1 MVYLLIKCRLFL
13 IVFLIILAK
22 EKTMFS
28 VNPGGSVVKNP
39 PANAGE
45 LGLIPGLGRSPGEGN
60 VSPLQ
65 YSCLGN
71 PMDGGVWMATILGP
85 QSVRHDWCD
94 LARIHAQFVNVC
106 FTINAKIHL
115 NFFFKGRLKMFLPK
129 DLLLMDSCFYL
140 KCVYV
145 CIFVQKPRVYKSH
158 HFMNIFI
165 LTFENCSY
173 IFSMALD
180 CFILVKWIYIVP
192 F

>member
-1 MVYLLIKCRLFL
+1 MQEMRVRSLGREDSLKEEDMVTHSS
-13 IVFLIILAK
+13 ILAW
-22 EKTMFS
+22 E
-28 VNPGGSVVKNP
+28 
-39 PANAGE
+39 
-45 LGLIPGLGRSPGEGN
+45 IPWTEESGW
-60 VSPLQ
+60 LQ
-65 YSCLGN
+65 SMRLQ
-71 PMDGGVWMATILGP
+71 T
-85 QSVRHDWCD
+85 VRHDWRD
-94 LARIHAQFVNVC
+94 LAGIHAQFVNVC

>member
-45 LGLIPGLGRSPGEGN
+45 LGLILGLGRSPGEGN

-71 PMDGGVWMATILGP
+71 PMDGGVWMATIRA
-85 QSVRHDWCD
+85 V
-94 LARIHAQFVNVC
+94 
-106 FTINAKIHL
+106 
-115 NFFFKGRLKMFLPK
+115 PK
-129 DLLLMDSCFYL
+129 C
-140 KCVYV
+140 
-145 CIFVQKPRVYKSH
+145 
-158 HFMNIFI
+158 
-165 LTFENCSY
+165 
-173 IFSMALD
+173 
-180 CFILVKWIYIVP
+180 
-192 F
+192 